1 MKWTLLL
8 ACASILVLTYVSTSD
23 AAIDGRHRLTIHG
36 ASGFEPQDAPGKAA
50 YDENCK
56 KCHGVVG
63 RPPKTMKEKYP
74 KLATFDAEFLTK
86 YSEGEIVEV
95 LLKGGKTE
103 DMKSFKG
110 KLSADEIRDV
120 AKYVRELAAKVH

>member
-1 MKWTLLL
+1 MKWTPMLV
-8 ACASILVLTYVSTSD
+8 CASVFALATVSTSE
-23 AAIDGRHRLTIHG
+23 ASVGVTHRLTVHG
-36 ASGFEPQDAPGKAA
+36 AGFVLQDAPGKAA

-74 KLATFDAEFLTK
+74 KIATFDAEFLAK
-86 YSEGEIVEV
+86 YSEAEIVDV
-95 LLKGGKTE
+95 LNKGGKSE
-103 DMKSFKG
+103 DMKSFKT
-110 KLSADEIRDV
+110 KLTAEELKEV

>member
-1 MKWTLLL
+1 MKWTPIVVSAGIL
-8 ACASILVLTYVSTSD
+8 ALASVSNSD
-23 AAIDGRHRLTIHG
+23 AAIGATYRLSVHG
-36 ASGFEPQDAPGKAA
+36 AAGVGRQDAPGKAP

-74 KLATFDAEFLTK
+74 KIATFDAEFLAK
-86 YSEGEIVEV
+86 YSEAEIVDV
-95 LLKGGKTE
+95 LIKGGKSE
-103 DMKSFKG
+103 DMKSFKT
-110 KLSADEIRDV
+110 KLSAEEIKAV